1 MSFSSLL
8 PTLIGG
14 FLLGFVFSGFNL
26 PLPVPPLAG
35 IIAGLACLAGSTT
48 FDFVRHHFMSIVH
61 LRRTSLHPT
70 SKGKWRKAKGIS
82 TTNTWQIEPIKDC

>member
-1 MSFSSLL
+1 MSRDRGVSSGFATSSPFTQGFRSAMSFSSLL

-14 FLLGFVFSGFNL
+14 FLLGFVFTGFNL

-48 FDFVRHHFMSIVH
+48 FDFVRHHWMS
-61 LRRTSLHPT
+61 
-70 SKGKWRKAKGIS
+70 
-82 TTNTWQIEPIKDC
+82 

>member
-1 MSFSSLL
+1 MSRDRGVSSGFATSSPFTQGSRSVMSFSSLL

-48 FDFVRHHFMSIVH
+48 FDFVRHHWLS
-61 LRRTSLHPT
+61 
-70 SKGKWRKAKGIS
+70 
-82 TTNTWQIEPIKDC
+82 

>member
-1 MSFSSLL
+1 MSRDRGVSSGFATSSQFTQGSRSAMSFSSLL

-14 FLLGFVFSGFNL
+14 FLLGFVFTGFNL

-48 FDFVRHHFMSIVH
+48 FDFVRHHWLS
-61 LRRTSLHPT
+61 
-70 SKGKWRKAKGIS
+70 
-82 TTNTWQIEPIKDC
+82 